1 MSLADVEARLKHNV
15 ARLEA
20 ARHKMAFSMLAELH
34 AMSLCKDIGKMS
46 HWAVLPVVMPSYGKH
61 QIFKSLGCLKGWK
74 ARTRKATLV
83 GRSYGITDGT
93 LPSRG
98 KPILSNLQCE
108 MKGSQA
114 CSDSE
119 QDAAMNWSFPPFYSV
134 LGIIIS
140 L

>member
-1 MSLADVEARLKHNV
+1 
-15 ARLEA
+15 
-20 ARHKMAFSMLAELH
+20 MLAELH

-74 ARTRKATLV
+74 ARGCLKGWKARSRKATLV

-93 LPSRG
+93 LPFRG

-134 LGIIIS
+134 LGIIIN